1 VTVPPPL
8 AVEIRYEPVLPT
20 MRYQLLQRMP
30 MGSLMKAEAIY
41 DRPFWRDDGLSGQ
54 ALLGAGPVCSAF
66 DNTLPSGHPGIYL
79 GFIGGEPARSWTVRP
94 VDERRAAVLSN
105 FASVV
110 GDGALNPTDYFEM
123 DWPSEQW
130 SRGGPVAY
138 APPGVLLDYRNTIR
152 EPVGPIHWAGTETAT
167 FWNGYMEG
175 AVRSGE
181 RAASEV
187 LQLLN

>member
-1 VTVPPPL
+1 
-8 AVEIRYEPVLPT
+8 
-20 MRYQLLQRMP
+20 MP
-30 MGSLMKAEAIY
+30 MGSLMKAEAVY
-41 DRPFWRDDGLSGQ
+41 ERPFWRDDGLSSSSIIG
-54 ALLGAGPVCSAF
+54 GGPIIGTW
-66 DNTLPSGHPGIYL
+66 DNTPPSGRPGIVM
-79 GFIGGEPARSWTVRP
+79 GFIGGEHARSWSLRP
-94 VDERRAAVLSN
+94 AGEGRAAVLGN

-110 GDGALNPTDYFEM
+110 GDGALTPMDYFEV
-123 DWPSEQW
+123 DWPGEQW

-181 RAASEV
+181 RAAGEV
-187 LQLLN
+187 LPLLN